1 MIVCCLFGAVSWHV
15 TMLWGCWMEEG
26 ATKNLQQGCGGSGW
40 PKNPLGNAV
49 WASRTGHMHSRGER
63 ELGVFLS
70 EKMSE

>member
-1 MIVCCLFGAVSWHV
+1 
-15 TMLWGCWMEEG
+15 MEEG